1 MGQQRSVWILLL
13 VLLALLSRHIWLA
26 AYAHP
31 YLDDYGYAV
40 ATRDSTL
47 LDRLLHEYQHW
58 NGRWFSNV
66 LVLRGPL
73 LLGVD
78 RGLVAYR
85 IMPLVIMAL
94 TLAALYLLIRKAAS
108 GRLDRL
114 RSWSVALLGLLLFMH
129 TMPDTWEGF
138 YWYTGAISY
147 QLPNAMALLL
157 LALLWRNDRAA
168 RIPWWSSLFQCT
180 LVAAICGSTEVHMAL
195 AIAVLGGMM
204 ARNRRSEGRWDAHLA
219 LMLVT
224 ALVAGALMMMAPGN
238 AVRASLFAQPH
249 DPLRSVVMSIL
260 QSGRFLAIWLAT
272 PAVLIASLF
281 FLAWRRRMGVRY
293 HGPGPWYLALVL
305 LLLVLLCMFLP
316 YWSTG
321 LLGQHRTVNVACL
334 VFLVLWPFLLAALD
348 DGLFQRKG
356 WSIPL
361 MDARSRPWMF
371 VLLAFFLMVHKW
383 DGAVTNDLLDGTAR
397 YYDQA
402 MLLRHDRMK
411 EAVRAGLEEVVLPR
425 AEPIPRSMRVL
436 EPGPDPN
443 AHWNRVMAAYYGNPA
458 LRVRVHGAA
467 TRTGP

>member
-1 MGQQRSVWILLL
+1 ML

-31 YLDDYGYAV
+31 YLDDFGYAV
-40 ATRDSTL
+40 ATRDTTL
-47 LDRLLHEYQHW
+47 LDRLWREYQHW

-85 IMPLVIMAL
+85 IMPLVLMAL
-94 TLAALYLLIRKAAS
+94 TLGALYLLIRKAAS
-108 GRLDRL
+108 GHLDRL

-147 QLPNAMALLL
+147 QLPNALALLM
-157 LALLWRNDRAA
+157 LALLWRSSTESRVS
-168 RIPWWSSLFQCT
+168 WWRSLIQCA

-195 AIAVLGGMM
+195 TITVLGGML
-204 ARNRRSEGRWDAHLA
+204 ARTRVSDHRWDGHLA
-219 LMLVT
+219 LLLVI
-224 ALVAGALMMMAPGN
+224 ALVAGAIMMVAPGN
-238 AVRASLFAQPH
+238 AIRTSLFTQPH
-249 DPLRSVVMSIL
+249 DPVRSVVMSIL
-260 QSGRFLAIWLAT
+260 QTGRFLAIWLAT

-281 FLAWRRRMGVRY
+281 FLAWRRGIGIRY
-293 HGPGPWYLALVL
+293 TGPGPLPLALGIVL
-305 LLLVLLCMFLP
+305 LVFLCMFLP

-348 DGLFQRKG
+348 DGFFQRKG

-361 MDARSRPWMF
+361 MDARSKPWMYA
-371 VLLAFFLMVHKW
+371 LLAFFLVVHKW
-383 DGAVTNDLLDGTAR
+383 DGALTRDLLDGTAR
-397 YYDQA
+397 RYDQA
-402 MLLRHDRMK
+402 MRMRHDRMK
-411 EAVRAGLEEVVLPR
+411 EAVRVGLEEIVLPR

-436 EPGPDPN
+436 GPGPDPN
-443 AHWNRVMAAYYGNPA
+443 AHWNRVMAAYYGAPV
-458 LRVRVHGAA
+458 LRIRVHGAA
-467 TRTGP
+467 SRTGP